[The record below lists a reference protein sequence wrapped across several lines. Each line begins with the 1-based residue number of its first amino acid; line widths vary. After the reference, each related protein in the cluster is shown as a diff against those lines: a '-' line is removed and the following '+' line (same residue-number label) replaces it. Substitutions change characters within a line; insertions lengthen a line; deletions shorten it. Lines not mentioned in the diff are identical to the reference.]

1 MSKDIKAYNN
11 TVTRDLLKIEK
22 KNIDKE
28 TLKSYHDFEYGEN
41 TIVKFDDSMIFKNIK
56 LDAVSSRFLLLIL
69 EKFTSQIKKNE
80 TDLNVLREDGAVT
93 ITLNEYMNEFN
104 LKDRKSAKKQIK
116 SILNT
121 FANMRVTFKDLIVY
135 EEKKDRNKRTY
146 YKKSNTTLS
155 GFVNIFDSVIIN
167 NTNNHFCITVNFGT
181 SILKKLP
188 SSNILHLPR
197 EIYSLDVKR
206 YSLSQKLLLEMY
218 YLQSQHT
225 KHDTINM
232 YDLINKLYSFTN
244 ASGIKDAHFKRDVID
259 IIVKNM
265 KYLKDTKTISDYCFT
280 QKKSNKHFD
289 FDINS
294 VTSYKDLDNVYLNF
308 AI

>member
-1 MSKDIKAYNN
+1 MSKNIKTYNN

-28 TLKSYHDFEYGEN
+28 TLKSYHDFTYGEN

-93 ITLNEYMNEFN
+93 ITLDEYMNEFN
-104 LKDRKSAKKQIK
+104 LKDRKAAKKQIK

-121 FANMRVTFKDLIVY
+121 FASMKITFKDLVVY
-135 EEKKDRNKRTY
+135 EEKKDRNRKTY
-146 YKKSNTTLS
+146 YKKSSTTLT

-167 NTNNHFCITVNFGT
+167 NSNNQFSITVNFGT
-181 SILKKLP
+181 EILKKLP

-197 EIYSLDVKR
+197 EIYSLDVKKF
-206 YSLSQKLLLEMY
+206 SLSQKLLLEMY

-225 KHDTINM
+225 KHNTINM

-244 ASGIKDAHFKRDVID
+244 ASGIKDSHFKRDVID
-259 IIVKNM
+259 VIIKNM
-265 KYLKDTKTISDYCFT
+265 KYLKDTNAISNYYFT

-294 VTSYKDLDNVYLNF
+294 VVSYKSLNNVYLNF
-308 AI
+308 VI